1 MPGSY
6 STSAATFNPILSS
19 TQQSYF
25 VPSSYDTEVSP
36 KVDESYDGFEVVP
49 KVDNTQPSIG
59 YTTAPVS
66 DMHID
71 DDL

>member
-19 TQQSYF
+19 TQQSSL
-25 VPSSYDTEVSP
+25 VPSYDTELSP
-36 KVDESYDGFEVVP
+36 KVDESYYGFEVVP
-49 KVDNTQPSIG
+49 KDDNTQISNE